1 MPDLLCN
8 IMHNLIDKCLDLT
21 FLCQDPT
28 FQIYVNFPIVM
39 VMPRSRSEYL
49 YPKYLE
55 IPIVMACK
63 IIQVNRAI
71 KILEISLA
79 RSFKNLAIEP
89 CKILAKIRQ
98 DLGSKYTR
106 YLIVIIMQDH
116 NGKNF
121 KILKAFLLGL
131 QDISENAPSIRHGR
145 HSILYYSN
153 GKGLYNVC

>member
-1 MPDLLCN
+1 
-8 IMHNLIDKCLDLT
+8 MHNLIDKSLSKNLVKILRSYET
-21 FLCQDPT
+21 FYKKSCQDKAG
-28 FQIYVNFPIVM
+28 FWLQIHASSYCDGHARSHVNIV
-39 VMPRSRSEYL
+39 VRSWKFL
-49 YPKYLE
+49 
-55 IPIVMACK
+55 
-63 IIQVNRAI
+63 
-71 KILEISLA
+71 
-79 RSFKNLAIEP
+79 SFKNLAIET